1 MSRRCPTCG
10 QEITPELLTLDGA
23 DEVVDLAS
31 DAPDIDDPET
41 INSETVEGTVRLSCS
56 CASHDVEVSG
66 TEHSLALL
74 PYEWEFEPR
83 DENAAAE

>member
-1 MSRRCPTCG
+1 MTRQCPACER
-10 QEITPELLTLDGA
+10 EITAELLALDGT

-31 DAPDIDDPET
+31 DMPDIDDPDT
-41 INSETVEGTVRLSCS
+41 INSADIEGTVRLSCS

>member
-1 MSRRCPTCG
+1 MTRQCPACKR
-10 QEITPELLTLDGA
+10 EITAELLALDGA

-41 INSETVEGTVRLSCS
+41 INSETVEGIVRLSCS
-56 CASHDVEVSG
+56 CASYDVEVSG
-66 TEHSLALL
+66 TAHSLALF
-74 PYEWEFEPR
+74 PYEWEYEPR